1 VPLVHGLWTRAGTL
15 ALWVEAPRRAP
26 GPARAGDLAQLA
38 SAAPRALVLA
48 GVLAR
53 PASRAVTLLLPT
65 TPAGRPVASTARPR
79 DDLVLRPVALDVVE
93 VRGEEVLALLA
104 EAERLPA
111 ALAGD
116 GLRWLAHVARGARDL
131 VDAGR
136 VVPDLAPRPAPTAG
150 AAPEWFA
157 RWVPL
162 PDRRTTRWRAAV
174 AEAAPP
180 VLRAEVDP
188 AGPPGRT
195 PPRPAAELLDEVAQL
210 VVDLTAARR
219 TERVL
224 PGPAP
229 TSPAVR
235 AWLTALRTGTP
246 VPGEG
251 SLAGLARRVRDWQR
265 SGEQE
270 GYELVLRVVEP
281 DPWEEDVLGSTRWGD
296 ARDGSEASDGAG
308 GSGGSDRSDGDDGDD
323 ASAAGSVEEP
333 AGSWTLQARLRP
345 LDDPSLTL
353 TLAEARAEGAAGAG
367 EDPLLV
373 LLTGTARAGAAH
385 PPLRRLLTGAADAD
399 VELGLADLLD
409 LVEAGGP
416 QLAAAGIALQLP
428 ARWTR
433 PDLTFSLSSS
443 AAQPGAI
450 TDPWVRSEDVVAFRW
465 QAALGGTDIG
475 EAELRA
481 LARAKSDLVKF
492 RGAWVHVDREALRR
506 SAEFLRRRGSG
517 RATVADVL
525 GAVGSARTL
534 PGPVTSVRAD
544 GVLGELL
551 AGGAEQTLDPVA
563 VPAGLA
569 AQLRPYQHRG
579 LTWLAA
585 MSRLGLGAVLADD
598 MGLGKTV
605 QLLALL
611 LHEQEVSPG
620 GGPTLLVSPMSV
632 VGNWEA
638 EAARFT
644 PGLRVHVHHGTARP
658 RGDELLAA
666 ARGHDLV
673 VTTYGLLVR
682 DVEDLARVAWRR
694 VALDEAQH
702 VKNSAT
708 RAARAVRAIGAR
720 HRVAL
725 TGTPVEN
732 RLEDLR
738 AVLDATNPGLL
749 GSAATFRDTF
759 AVPIEKL
766 GQAEPARRLALI
778 TRPFVLRRL
787 KTDPLV
793 AGDLPEKIEMT
804 VRANLTPEQ
813 AGLYQAVVDAML
825 AELADAEGIERR
837 GLVLSTLTRL
847 KQVCNHPAHYLGDG
861 SPLLHRGRHRS
872 GKLQLLDD
880 VVDAAHAD
888 GEKVLVFTQFAAFGS
903 MLAPHL
909 SERTGAEVPF
919 LHGGVGRRERDAMVA
934 GFGAEGGPAV
944 MLLSLK
950 AGGTGLNLTAA
961 NHVVHV
967 DRWWNPAVEDQA
979 TDRAYR
985 IGQRRSVQV
994 RKVVSAGTVEERIDT
1009 MITRKK
1015 DLAET
1020 VVGRGEGW
1028 ITELD
1033 SDALAQLV
1041 ALGADAVGE

>member
-1 VPLVHGLWTRAGTL
+1 MSRSV
-15 ALWVEAPRRAP
+15 
-26 GPARAGDLAQLA
+26 
-38 SAAPRALVLA
+38 
-48 GVLAR
+48 GV
-53 PASRAVTLLLPT
+53 LLPT

-79 DDLVLRPVALDVVE
+79 DDLVLRVVPLPVVE
-93 VRGEEVLALLA
+93 VAGAEVLAVLA
-104 EAERLPA
+104 EVDA
-111 ALAGD
+111 AAGVPAGD
-116 GLRWLAHVARGARDL
+116 GLRWLAHVARGAL
-131 VDAGR
+131 ALLDAGR
-136 VVPDLAPRPAPTAG
+136 VVPDLAPAGPRADGAADGTAG
-150 AAPEWFA
+150 AATDDGAQGPAAGEWYA

-162 PDRRTTRWRAAV
+162 PDRRTNRWRAAV

-188 AGPPGRT
+188 AGAPGRT
-195 PPRPAAELLDEVAQL
+195 PPRAATTVLDEVAQL

-224 PGPAP
+224 PGSAP
-229 TSPAVR
+229 QAPAVR
-235 AWLTALRTGTP
+235 AWLAALRTGAP
-246 VPGEG
+246 VTGAG
-251 SLAGLARRVRDWQR
+251 SPAALARRVREWQR
-265 SGEQE
+265 SGEDE

-281 DPWEEDVLGSTRWGD
+281 DPWEEDVLHAARDGAEDGD
-296 ARDGSEASDGAG
+296 ARDHADTDADG
-308 GSGGSDRSDGDDGDD
+308 
-323 ASAAGSVEEP
+323 VEEP

-353 TLAEARAEGAAGAG
+353 TLAEARAEASGPGGGSGG

-385 PPLRRLLTGAADAD
+385 PPLRRLLSGAADAD

-409 LVEAGGP
+409 LVEVGGP
-416 QLAAAGIALQLP
+416 QLTAAGVPLQLP

-433 PDLTFSLSSS
+433 PQVSFSLSGS
-443 AAQPGAI
+443 AVQPGVV
-450 TDPWVRSEDVVAFRW
+450 TDPRLRRDDLVAFRW

-492 RGAWVHVDREALRR
+492 RGAWVHVDRDALQR

-517 RATVADVL
+517 RATVVDVL
-525 GAVGSARTL
+525 GAVASARTL
-534 PGPVTSVRAD
+534 PGPVTGVRAD

-551 AGGAEQTLDPVA
+551 SGEAEQRLVPVP
-563 VPAGLA
+563 VPAGLR
-569 AQLRPYQHRG
+569 AQLRPYQERG

-611 LHEQEVSPG
+611 LHEQETSPG
-620 GGPTLLVSPMSV
+620 TGPTLLVCPMSV

-638 EAARFT
+638 EARRFA

-658 RGDELLAA
+658 RGEEFLGVAA
-666 ARGHDLV
+666 AHDLV
-673 VTTYGLLVR
+673 VTTYGLVVR

-702 VKNSAT
+702 VKNAAT
-708 RAARAVRAIGAR
+708 RAARAVRAVGAQ

-759 AVPIEKL
+759 AVPVEKL
-766 GQAEPARRLALI
+766 GHAEPARRLALI

-825 AELADAEGIERR
+825 AKLADAEGMERR

-888 GEKVLVFTQFAAFGS
+888 GEKVLVFTQFAAFGR

-934 GFGAEGGPAV
+934 GFAGAGGPAV

-994 RKVVSAGTVEERIDT
+994 RKVVSAGTVEERIDD
-1009 MITRKK
+1009 MITRKR
-1015 DLAET
+1015 DLAES

-1033 SDALAQLV
+1033 ADALAQLV
-1041 ALGADAVGE
+1041 ALGADAVGD